1 MERKDNLFDEELLE
15 SLLNESQPEL
25 ALAEAI
31 SAYLESNSIEKLEDE
46 SLISFERMM
55 KFLSLEGNPTL
66 GEMKSLAR
74 AMKKR
79 LRITFD

>member
-1 MERKDNLFDEELLE
+1 MERKDNLFDENLLE
-15 SLLNESQPEL
+15 SLLKESQPEL

-31 SAYLESNSIEKLEDE
+31 RAYLESNSIEKLEDE
-46 SLISFERMM
+46 SLISFERVM
-55 KFLSLEGNPTL
+55 KFLSLGGNPTL
-66 GEMKSLAR
+66 GEMKSLSK